1 MESAHSDAQSES
13 QLVTFLLDDE
23 EFGFDIMNVQE
34 IIRVPKLARVP
45 KTANYVEGIANLRG
59 AVLPIIDTRMRFGLD
74 KIEETDRTRVLVI
87 DNNGVRT
94 GLRVDRVKQVTRVSN
109 GNVEAPPAIIKG
121 ISADFLSG
129 VVKLDQGKR
138 IVMALNPA
146 KVCQVNL
153 RQADNSDEQTTAK
166 TAFAASQENGR
177 HNDDVEQMVT
187 FKLAREEF
195 AFRIERVREILRVE
209 EPKEVPDTPDYVLG
223 VLTVRGKILPII
235 DLRSLLRQESLADE
249 LCAGVERQSV
259 AYRRGAETLKT
270 VAMAEAQA
278 QPDTTFLEFAKQ
290 WLNQF
295 SSSSEA
301 LMESVGKLRN
311 FNDGAL
317 RLSQAA
323 LKLWAADPASASQ
336 ALSQEVIPLALQTA
350 DGMDQLTDQIHKNI
364 KEDQRII
371 VVDAG
376 GILLGLVV
384 DHVNEVLNVAK
395 NLIEPPPSMSGSAN
409 VELSGI
415 AKLNDGARLI
425 MLLDS
430 SKLLADETAQ
440 SLQQT
445 AGDTQLAGLANT
457 LDMNQGTKSDD
468 ERQAREQQMVTFRLG
483 DEEFGIPISQIQEI
497 DRHAQ
502 ITRVPRAPEF
512 VDGVTNLRG
521 EIIPVIDTRKRFA
534 MPVKA
539 ADDRTRII
547 IVDLAGTKTGLL
559 VDSVSQVLNIALK
572 DISPPP
578 AAIESGID
586 NEFISGI
593 GKVDQGKR
601 MVVLLNVEKILT
613 LREKE
618 QLAQAA
624 AN

>member
-1 MESAHSDAQSES
+1 MESPPPGIQSES
-13 QLVTFLLDDE
+13 QLVTFLLGDE

-45 KTANYVEGIANLRG
+45 KTADYVEGIANLRG
-59 AVLPIIDTRMRFGLD
+59 AVLPIIDTRKRFGLA
-74 KIEETDRTRVLVI
+74 KTEETDRTRILVI
-87 DNNGVRT
+87 DNEGVRT

-109 GNVEAPPAIIKG
+109 SNIEPPPAIIKG
-121 ISADFLSG
+121 ISADYLSG

-146 KVCQVNL
+146 KVCQVGL
-153 RQADNSDEQTTAK
+153 SQAGASREHDAAK
-166 TAFAASQENGR
+166 RAFTASQQSVR

-249 LCAGVERQSV
+249 LCAGVKQQGS
-259 AYRRGAETLKT
+259 AYRRGVETLKT
-270 VAMAEAQA
+270 VAAVEAQA
-278 QPDTTFLEFAKQ
+278 LPDTAFLESAKQ
-290 WLNQF
+290 WLNHF

-301 LMESVGKLRN
+301 LMESIGKLRN
-311 FNDGAL
+311 FNDSAL

-323 LKLWAADPASASQ
+323 LKLWGEDPAGARQ
-336 ALSQEVIPLALQTA
+336 VMSQEIIPVALHAA
-350 DGMDQLTDQIHKNI
+350 DGMDGLAAQIQKNI

-395 NLIEPPPSMSGSAN
+395 NLIEPPPSMAGSAN

-430 SKLLADETAQ
+430 SKLLADPTMQ
-440 SLQQT
+440 SLQQN
-445 AGDTQLAGLANT
+445 AGGAQLAGSANT
-457 LDMNQGTKSDD
+457 LDMNQGTKSNDAHL
-468 ERQAREQQMVTFRLG
+468 AREQQMVTFRLG

-497 DRHAQ
+497 DRYAQ

-521 EIIPVIDTRKRFA
+521 EIIPVIDTRKRFGL
-534 MPVKA
+534 PVKA

-613 LREKE
+613 HREKE
-618 QLAQAA
+618 QLAQAVVK
-624 AN
+624 

>member
-59 AVLPIIDTRMRFGLD
+59 AVLPIIDTRMRFGLE

-235 DLRSLLRQESLADE
+235 DLRSLLRQESLANE

-259 AYRRGAETLKT
+259 AYRRGVETLKT
-270 VAMAEAQA
+270 VAVAEAQA
-278 QPDTTFLEFAKQ
+278 KPDTTFLESAKQ

-384 DHVNEVLNVAK
+384 DHVNEVLNVGK

-430 SKLLADETAQ
+430 NKLLADETAQ
-440 SLQQT
+440 SLQQS
-445 AGDTQLAGLANT
+445 AGDTQLAGSANT

-468 ERQAREQQMVTFRLG
+468 GRQTREQQMVTFRLG

-521 EIIPVIDTRKRFA
+521 EIIPVIDTRKRFG

-559 VDSVSQVLNIALK
+559 VDSVSQVLNIAMK

-613 LREKE
+613 HREKE

>member
-1 MESAHSDAQSES
+1 MESARSDAQSES

-440 SLQQT
+440 SLQQSV
-445 AGDTQLAGLANT
+445 GDTQLAGSANT

-468 ERQAREQQMVTFRLG
+468 ERQTREQQMVTFRLG

-521 EIIPVIDTRKRFA
+521 EIIPVIDTRKRFG

>member
-235 DLRSLLRQESLADE
+235 DLRSLLRQESLANE

-259 AYRRGAETLKT
+259 AYRRGVETLKT
-270 VAMAEAQA
+270 VAVAEAQA
-278 QPDTTFLEFAKQ
+278 KPDTTFLESAKQ

-384 DHVNEVLNVAK
+384 DHVNEVLNVGK

-430 SKLLADETAQ
+430 NKLLADETAQ
-440 SLQQT
+440 SLQQS
-445 AGDTQLAGLANT
+445 AGDTQLAGSANT

-468 ERQAREQQMVTFRLG
+468 GRQTREQQMVTFRLG

-521 EIIPVIDTRKRFA
+521 EIIPVIDTRKRFG

-559 VDSVSQVLNIALK
+559 VDSVSQVLNIAMK

-613 LREKE
+613 HREKE